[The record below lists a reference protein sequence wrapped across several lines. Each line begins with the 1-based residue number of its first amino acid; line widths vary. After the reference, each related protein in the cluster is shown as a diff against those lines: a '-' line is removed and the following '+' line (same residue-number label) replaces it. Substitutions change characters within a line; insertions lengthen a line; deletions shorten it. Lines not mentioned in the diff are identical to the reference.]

1 MLGHKSKKR
10 FYTGYFA
17 AVMATGIVS
26 TALFLYHRQEL
37 SDALMAVAM
46 VLYLFLSYWYVAR
59 FVKAPGDMWAD
70 LTNPATAFGFF
81 TIVAGSNVLA
91 VRFIFAGWVTPS
103 VVLGAIALVVW
114 AVLFY
119 TVMTLLITGP
129 AIELSSV
136 NGGWLIAIVA
146 EQSIATYLAA
156 MIDIVPHHVEVLF
169 LLASA
174 FWAMGLMFYVIFIGL
189 IMDRLLFQR
198 VSFDDLQPPYWINM
212 GATAITVLA
221 SSRLLSIHVHAQIL
235 LTLRPF
241 LEGVTLM
248 LWAWGS
254 WWIPLLVILGVWK
267 YWRGSEK
274 VDYHPSQW
282 SIVFPLGMYAT
293 ATTTMSKIHGF
304 KPLHWI
310 GGEFLWIALGAWIL
324 VAGLAARQISTRERR
339 LNRRQLSEND

>member
-1 MLGHKSKKR
+1 MGYKPQP

-26 TALFLYHRQEL
+26 TMLFLYRSQWL
-37 SDALMAVAM
+37 SDTLMAVA
-46 VLYLFLSYWYVAR
+46 VLMYLALWYSYGSR
-59 FVKAPGDMWAD
+59 TIKAPRAMWDD
-70 LTNPATAFGFF
+70 LSNPATAFGFF
-81 TIVAGSNVLA
+81 TIVAASNVLA
-91 VRFIFAGWVTPS
+91 VRFIFADWVGLS
-103 VVLGAIALVVW
+103 MVLGGIGLAAW

-119 TVMTLLITGP
+119 TIMTVMITGP
-129 AIELSSV
+129 AIKLSSV

-156 MIDIVPHHVEVLF
+156 MIDIMPGHVALLF
-169 LLASA
+169 LLATT

-189 IMDRLLFQR
+189 IMNRLLFQS

-254 WWIPLLVILGVWK
+254 WWIPLLIILGFWK
-267 YWRGSEK
+267 YWRGHEA
-274 VDYHPSQW
+274 VAYHPSQW
-282 SIVFPLGMYAT
+282 SIVFPLGMYST
-293 ATTTMSKIHGF
+293 ATTTMSRIYGF
-304 KPLHWI
+304 SPLHWV
-310 GGEFLWIALGAWIL
+310 GAGFVWVALVAWIL
-324 VAGLAARQISTRERR
+324 VAGLGIRQAVTREKWLHQGRMR
-339 LNRRQLSEND
+339 EPD